1 MVYLEPPG
9 FKGGKTGPKPHHQGL
24 YDENRVGRYV
34 LRFRRCRSSKAVR
47 AKATK
52 RGEGRR
58 GF

>member
-9 FKGGKTGPKPHHQGL
+9 FKGGKRGPKPYHQGL

-34 LRFRRCRSSKAVR
+34 LRFRGCRSSR